1 MLCLLYKESKAAQ
14 KIASLTCFKVF
25 RA

>member
-1 MLCLLYKESKAAQ
+1 MLRLFYRESKAAQ
-14 KIASLTCFKVF
+14 KIASLTRFKVF